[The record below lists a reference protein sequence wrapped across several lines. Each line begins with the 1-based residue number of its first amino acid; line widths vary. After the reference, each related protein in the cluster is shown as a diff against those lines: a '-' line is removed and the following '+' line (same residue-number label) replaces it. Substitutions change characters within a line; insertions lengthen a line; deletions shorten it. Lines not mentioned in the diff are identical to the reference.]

1 MNIIYAETDL
11 GQIRDAREKAL
22 VAVPGTRIEQCKEV
36 IRYVALLGL
45 SMEGGYLV
53 LCNALRLFGFRLIAE
68 IGNSLRVYIAMAVFL
83 YVIISYA
90 IYHLLCLIVP
100 LRTPCKMANEANR
113 IFYADTEWIE
123 DAVSRQDGMR
133 KFVKDA
139 DASFVLNENELEI
152 TIQRETYREMYT
164 IRLSEETIVNMRE
177 KGVLDFTYI
186 DSAWQ
191 KAMSRWL
198 GKLLD
203 VCYKKEVKKME

>member
-11 GQIRDAREKAL
+11 VQIRDAREKAL

-177 KGVLDFTYI
+177 KGVLDFTYL
-186 DSAWQ
+186 DSAWR